1 MLPIEGKRI
10 ILASGSPRRQKFMKD
25 LNIPFEIR
33 LKPVDESFPADLKK
47 EEITNY
53 LAILKSKPFLKDLKP
68 DEILIT
74 SDTIVWLDDQALN
87 KPQNEQE
94 AVEMLQ
100 RISGK
105 MHEVFTSICLTT
117 TAQQIIDHDVTQ
129 VYFRPLADEEIHY
142 YVQNYQPFDKAGGYG
157 IQEWIGLIGVEKI
170 VGSYFNVMG
179 LPTEKL
185 YTSLNKLK

>member
-25 LNIPFEIR
+25 LNIPFEIW

-68 DEILIT
+68 HEILIT
-74 SDTIVWLDDQALN
+74 SDTVVWLDDQALN

-94 AVEMLQ
+94 AFEMLQ
-100 RISGK
+100 RISGR

-129 VYFRPLADEEIHY
+129 VYFRPLADEEIRY

-185 YTSLNKLK
+185 YTSLKKLK